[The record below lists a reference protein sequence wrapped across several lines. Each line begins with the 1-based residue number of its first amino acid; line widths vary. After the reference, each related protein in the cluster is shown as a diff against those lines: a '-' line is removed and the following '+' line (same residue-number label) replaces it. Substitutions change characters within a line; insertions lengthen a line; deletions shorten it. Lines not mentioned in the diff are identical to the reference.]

1 MKNKRILRKCEICG
15 EGLCKGDGCLKLEG
29 RYFCLDCARSA
40 YTICGGESERE
51 SRMDWTGI
59 YNIIYDRKDK

>member
-1 MKNKRILRKCEICG
+1 MKNKRILGKCEICG
-15 EGLCKGDGCLKLEG
+15 DGLRKGDGCLKLDG
-29 RYFCLDCARSA
+29 RYFCLTCAKAA

-51 SRMDWTGI
+51 PRMDFTGI